1 MGPNQS
7 AWCSYLEPGLV
18 GQAVTPAV
26 KIYSNQSSLSP
37 EVTSKSEI
45 PQEELEGGV
54 KTLSQKLSAALLN
67 ISIKEDL
74 VKQHSKVAEEAVEGI
89 TKAGKNVS

>member
-26 KIYSNQSSLSP
+26 K
-37 EVTSKSEI
+37 
-45 PQEELEGGV
+45 EELEGGV